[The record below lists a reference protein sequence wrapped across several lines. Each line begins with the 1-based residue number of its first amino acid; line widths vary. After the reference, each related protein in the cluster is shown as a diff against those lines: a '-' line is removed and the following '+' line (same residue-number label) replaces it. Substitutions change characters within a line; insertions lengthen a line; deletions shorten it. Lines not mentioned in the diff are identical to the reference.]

1 MARRISH
8 VLEDA
13 LEIAKDQ
20 ERIPYEA
27 PLDAMLLLP
36 VEKLIEKLGE
46 RFGQVS
52 ATDAAAAYASEG
64 DEDE

>member
-1 MARRISH
+1 MAQPESDIVMARRISH

-36 VEKLIEKLGE
+36 VEKLIEKLLVE
-46 RFGQVS
+46 V
-52 ATDAAAAYASEG
+52 AAN
-64 DEDE
+64 